1 MRTSALGVVALLAV
15 SACATKTTP
24 PATDA
29 GASQAASPSRNR
41 DVITRDELQV
51 PSITGLTVLDA
62 IKTLRP
68 NFLVNRGMNTM
79 PAHANNDPD
88 APVLTDQESGKVH
101 ASIDGSR
108 VVPVSE
114 LENIRAGTVAEIRLL
129 SVAAAMQKFGSNS
142 RQGPVILVKTM

>member
-1 MRTSALGVVALLAV
+1 MRNSAVGVLALLAL

-24 PATDA
+24 PTTEA
-29 GASQAASPSRNR
+29 GATQASSTSRNR
-41 DVITRDELQV
+41 EVITKDELQV

-88 APVLTDQESGKVH
+88 AAVLTDQESGKVH
-101 ASIDGSR
+101 ASIDGNR
-108 VVPVSE
+108 IIAVEE
-114 LENIRAGTVAEIRLL
+114 LANLRAGTVAEIRLL
-129 SVAAAMQKFGSNS
+129 SAAQAMQKFGGSS